1 MKQDAITN
9 IKQQCSDFVMT
20 RNIQCQEMIEDVQRQ
35 MAGLSFQDHKNTG
48 SYSYPAANQPHQTQR
63 SSSHPPSDPQNV
75 PHPHP
80 HPQPQTQ
87 YFQPPGQSTMPGYA
101 HPPPPYTTPQQPP
114 PYHMRP
120 APGAPYPPRQV
131 QQPPTNQEYG
141 QPAYPGWRGPYY
153 NAHGQQPG
161 SLARPTYTIPG
172 PYPPP
177 HQGYYEQ

>member
-1 MKQDAITN
+1 
-9 IKQQCSDFVMT
+9 MT

-48 SYSYPAANQPHQTQR
+48 SYSYPAVNQPRQTQR
-63 SSSHPPSDPQNV
+63 SSSHPPSDPQNG
-75 PHPHP
+75 PGP

-120 APGAPYPPRQV
+120 APGAPYPPQQV

-177 HQGYYEQ
+177 QQGYYEQ